1 MTAEVN
7 ANASPSG
14 SIEGGMA
21 PVAEQVGS
29 VPAMG
34 LEPRKRRSIRDVME
48 EDGGQ
53 DQGNTD
59 KSAADRSE
67 QAREAGI
74 ASGAARRAAAEE
86 RRAAEEQQKTEV
98 KAADPAPSGEVKP
111 AANDEK
117 TGAEAQTD
125 KPQSGA
131 KFLPPDRWPAARK
144 ELFAKQPQ
152 EVQEAW
158 LSQHKEFE
166 AGFTKKS
173 QDLSEKAKIGD
184 GVRGLFTDEHRQA
197 MQRVGVQNEVGAVQ
211 YLLAQHDFYKRDPRG
226 YVAAVMRNAGID
238 PRIYIQG
245 AAEAPEQQGQQPEQQ
260 LPPVHPAL
268 LQEIGTLRETLSQLS
283 AREQE
288 RVAQQVEATI
298 AAFENAKDD
307 SGSLVHPHF
316 ERVADTMIELV
327 KSDPR
332 LRGMPDGPEKLQR
345 AYDLAVWDDAELRQE
360 IIDAETQRRI
370 AAHQALQPQTPPAP
384 TPPAPPV
391 QAPAPVQAP
400 QPQAKAPT
408 SIKPKAGIPDAS
420 PGRTGKRTMRQVLL
434 DYERENT

>member
-1 MTAEVN
+1 MSDEIT
-7 ANASPSG
+7 ANASTDTG
-14 SIEGGMA
+14 SIEGVTSA
-21 PVAEQVGS
+21 PAQTAASEPVQATQTEQT
-29 VPAMG
+29 P
-34 LEPRKRRSIRDVME
+34 PRRRSVRDHME
-48 EDGGQ
+48 AHDRAV
-53 DQGNTD
+53 
-59 KSAADRSE
+59 AA
-67 QAREAGI
+67 GK
-74 ASGAARRAAAEE
+74 ASGEARKQAAEVVKE
-86 RRAAEEQQKTEV
+86 EPAKEAPPKAETP
-98 KAADPAPSGEVKP
+98 PAP
-111 AANDEK
+111 
-117 TGAEAQTD
+117 AEAKKEPTPD

-144 ELFAKQPQ
+144 ELFAKQPP

-158 LSQHKEFE
+158 LAQHKEFE
-166 AGFTKKS
+166 SGFTKKS
-173 QDLSEKAKIGD
+173 QDLSERAKIAD

-245 AAEAPEQQGQQPEQQ
+245 ATETPEQQGQQPEQQQQ

-268 LQEIGTLRETLSQLS
+268 LQEIGTLRETLQNLS

-298 AAFENAKDD
+298 AAFESAKDD
-307 SGSLVHPHF
+307 SGSLAHPHF

-332 LRGMPDGPEKLQR
+332 LRGMPDGSEKLQR
-345 AYDLAVWDDAELRQE
+345 AYDLAIWDDAELRQE

-391 QAPAPVQAP
+391 QASAPAPVQTQ
-400 QPQAKAPT
+400 QPQVKAPT

-420 PGRTGKRTMRQVLL
+420 PGRSTGRRTLRQVMQEY
-434 DYERENT
+434 DRANGIT